1 MVRIVSSNSQL
12 YAYAR
17 ASGLSST
24 GGLDLQTSGGTNSCG
39 ESAHP
44 RFFTGFLAEAE
55 PAAVALLALANVAS
69 TRYYQSRLTGMRDPV
84 VTCDGER
91 LRFEAFSA
99 CCGVYARLD
108 VLSEAL
114 DGERLAR
121 GTTNVDVNH
130 PLQLALARV
139 RGADPLRL
147 EVGPEALA
155 VTTFDGTVVE
165 RKVPLPYR
173 WVRGFAEVQAI
184 CSAFDPR
191 AQLAAVDAARFLRTL
206 PKAQRGVLWVLPSA
220 RSLRITSRP
229 ASGAVGLSGTHRL
242 KELLPLLRFGG
253 QLTVYGPGGAIGT
266 QPAASAWQLDLPGM
280 RLTLALS
287 PEVARGFSG
296 EGAVLTALAEDTVL
310 DDAETVGSLLDFQ
323 GRIDPDALAE
333 TSGLSRERV
342 RAALTQLGTAG
353 RVGYDVAEAAFFHR
367 ELPYEALR
375 ATKDNPRLAAARS
388 LVDIGAV
395 NRTGHLCT
403 VRVGSLSYQIRFD
416 GDRASC
422 TCRWWAEYGGGRGPC
437 THILAAALDRAATHP
452 QENRTI

>member
-1 MVRIVSSNSQL
+1 MPSNSHL

-39 ESAHP
+39 GSAHP

-55 PAAVALLALANVAS
+55 PAAVALLALANVAG
-69 TRYYQSRLTGMRDPV
+69 TRYYQPRPTGMRDPV

-114 DGERLAR
+114 DGEQLAR
-121 GTTNVDVNH
+121 GTTNVDMNH

-147 EVGPEALA
+147 EVGSEALA
-155 VTTFDGTVVE
+155 VTTFDGIVVE

-173 WVRGFAEVQAI
+173 WMRGFAEVQAI
-184 CSAFDPR
+184 CSGFDPR
-191 AQLAAVDAARFLRTL
+191 ARLAAVDAARFLRTL
-206 PKAQRGVLWVLPSA
+206 PKSQRGVLWVLPSG

-242 KELLPLLRFGG
+242 KELLPLMRFGG

-296 EGAVLTALAEDTVL
+296 EGAVLTELAEDTVL
-310 DDAETVGSLLDFQ
+310 DDAETVGALLDFQ

-353 RVGYDVAEAAFFHR
+353 QVGYDVAEAAFFHR
-367 ELPYEALR
+367 ELPYDALR
-375 ATKDNPRLAAARS
+375 AAKDNPRLAAARS
-388 LVDIGAV
+388 LVDVGAV
-395 NRTGHLCT
+395 NRTGNLCT
-403 VRVGSLSYQIRFD
+403 VRAGSFSYQIRFD
-416 GDRASC
+416 EDRASC
-422 TCRWWAEYGGGRGPC
+422 TCRWWAEYTGGRGPC
-437 THILAAALDRAATHP
+437 THILAAALDPATDP